1 MLEAL
6 RKTTGSWITKIF
18 LGILVL
24 SFAVWGVADIFRDF
38 GTGSIAT
45 VGETE
50 IETYAFQSAYRRE
63 MATVAARL
71 GRQLTPDEARAL
83 GIDRRV
89 LSELL
94 TTATLVNQASVLGLG
109 ISDDFIA
116 DQIVNSAEFK
126 DAFGRF
132 DRSRFEQL
140 LANNGLSEAGFVTR
154 SRNLAVR
161 DQIAATVAGSPHVP
175 KVLTGALNEFQ
186 NGERVVEYFTLPA
199 IDPASIDTPS
209 ADDLEKFYDANKPRF
224 TLPEFRKLNLLV
236 LAPADLILTIEVSD
250 EDIATEYDARRAQ
263 YETVEKRAIDQL
275 YFSDDAKA
283 AEASDKMAAGA
294 DFMVVAAEYGY
305 SAKDIDLGLIERTD
319 IVDEKIADTAFIL
332 KKGEISGAI
341 KGLLGS
347 AIVRVR
353 DIEEGVLRSLEEVSG
368 EIKTRIAL
376 ERARDEVIDL
386 HETIEDERAGGL
398 SLAEIARKL
407 NLRHV
412 VIDAVDR
419 SGKAPDGKPATDLP
433 PNPEI
438 LRLAYESDT
447 GVENDPIDQADG
459 GFVWVDVEAVTPPA
473 LRPYAEVAT
482 EVEELWRED
491 KLAAVMRDKA
501 QSLVNSGREGVSIA
515 GLAARVDVE
524 LQTSEPFNRSSASA
538 PFNNGLV
545 QAVFAT
551 PQGGFVR
558 GHGRQGDTFIVA
570 RVKEIIVPEAATG
583 EDAEGLETTLVAAL
597 EADLF
602 EQYVGGLQ
610 GRFGV
615 SVNTNVLGA
624 LTGEAAG
631 LGGMADAPGHPSTP
645 HTH

>member
-1 MLEAL
+1 MLDAL

-18 LGILVL
+18 LGVLVL

-50 IETYAFQSAYRRE
+50 VETVAFQNAYQRE
-63 MATVAARL
+63 LASVAARL

-94 TTATLVNQASVLGLG
+94 TTATLVNQASELGLG

-116 DQIVNSAEFK
+116 NQIASSPEFK
-126 DAFGRF
+126 DSFGLFDRTRF
-132 DRSRFEQL
+132 DQL
-140 LANNGLSEAGFVTR
+140 LANNGLSEAGFVAR

-161 DQIAATVAGSPHVP
+161 DQIAATVAGSPYVP

-186 NGERVVEYFTLPA
+186 NGKRVVEYFTVPP
-199 IDPASIDTPS
+199 IEPASIAAPS
-209 ADDLEKFYDANKPRF
+209 ADDLAKFYDANKPRF
-224 TLPEFRKLNLLV
+224 TLPEFRKLSLLI
-236 LAPADLILTIEVSD
+236 LTPADLTLTIEVSD
-250 EDIATEYDARRAQ
+250 EDIAAEYNARLAQ
-263 YETVEKRAIDQL
+263 YETPEKRAVDQL
-275 YFSDDAKA
+275 FFSDDAKA
-283 AEASDKMAAGA
+283 AEAYEKITAGA

-305 SAKDIDLGLIERTD
+305 QPKDVDLGLVEKSD

-332 KKGEISGAI
+332 KEGEISGAI

-347 AIVRVR
+347 AIVRIR
-353 DIEEGVLRSLEEVSG
+353 EIQEGKLRPLEQVSG
-368 EIKTRIAL
+368 EIKTRLAL

-398 SLAEIARKL
+398 SLAEVAKKL

-412 VIDAVDR
+412 VIEAVDR
-419 SGKAPDGKPATDLP
+419 SGKTPDGEAATDLP
-433 PNPEI
+433 ANPEI
-438 LRLAYESDT
+438 LQVAFESDT
-447 GVENDPIDQADG
+447 GVENDPVDEADG
-459 GFVWVDVEAVTPPA
+459 GFVWVDVEAVIPPA
-473 LRPYAEVAT
+473 LRPYQEVAAEV
-482 EVEELWRED
+482 ERLWRED
-491 KLAAVMRDKA
+491 KLAAAMRDKA
-501 QSLVNSGREGVSIA
+501 QGLVNSGREGVTIA
-515 GLAARVDVE
+515 GLAAQAGVQ

-538 PFNNGLV
+538 PFSNGLV

-558 GHGRQGDTFIVA
+558 GHGRQDDAFIVA
-570 RVKEIIVPEAATG
+570 RIKEIIAPDPVTGDEATRL
-583 EDAEGLETTLVAAL
+583 DTTLVAAL

-610 GRFGV
+610 SRFGV

-624 LTGEAAG
+624 LTGDAE
-631 LGGMADAPGHPSTP
+631 LHSGGGPGHPSTP
-645 HTH
+645 HSH